1 MVEIHDGVVGPK
13 LFLDFLTGYDLAP
26 ALNQHLQDL
35 EWLFPEKV
43 LAAIFGSNR
52 GQFTRMEV
60 KFKRSEPDATWAV
73 IPGHFV

>member
-1 MVEIHDGVVGPK
+1 
-13 LFLDFLTGYDLAP
+13 
-26 ALNQHLQDL
+26 LQDL